1 MIATMNDIFSI
12 CVNLLGPEPNGWHS
26 ADNIFKFENVV
37 CKISAIVFQASNYIY
52 TVWMRM
58 RKFTQCQIARSN
70 LSCCEIA
77 VIMTAMMAWTT
88 DCLC

>member
-37 CKISAIVFQASNYIY
+37 SKISAIVFRPP
-52 TVWMRM
+52 TVFIQFEWEWG
-58 RKFTQCQIARSN
+58 N
-70 LSCCEIA
+70 LRNAKLPEVPSA
-77 VIMTAMMAWTT
+77 VVR
-88 DCLC
+88 